1 MLLAEGTVGPKASE
15 GATRSAEPRS
25 EVRCGSAEWTKRGV
39 GGREVRAR
47 LDRVSGHRE
56 EFNIILRA
64 MGSHGRLHSRG
75 VAW

>member
-15 GATRSAEPRS
+15 GATRSAEQRS
-25 EVRCGSAEWTKRGV
+25 QVQCGSAEWTKQGV
-39 GGREVRAR
+39 GGYEVR

-64 MGSHGRLHSRG
+64 MGSRGRLHSRG